1 VKAIVT
7 NTQGI
12 VSLVKNA
19 SGRNRSVYED
29 KFISGVDPKGVHV
42 LGFQMIHN
50 DEEMRTQWMCKMRD
64 IEDPVTIW
72 LDVDFDLLDSVSHEV
87 DTDVN

>member
-1 VKAIVT
+1 MKAIVT

-29 KFISGVDPKGVHV
+29 KFISDVDPAGMHV

-64 IEDPVTIW
+64 IEDPVSIW
-72 LDVDFDLLDSVSHEV
+72 LDVDFGLLDSVSLEV
-87 DTDVN
+87 DTNAI